1 LAASSFAGQSPSCV
15 FAGTPELKISLKGDT
30 AWENPPMLDM
40 AIAIHQEDI
49 ARAPAA
55 MATFVSNYVSGAPDV
70 VSVAALRDEQL
81 TNGHVVYVEYRE
93 NCTSHP
99 NGTKTRLRGF
109 ARRGATQLELT
120 LVVALDG
127 AAAMKIVGE
136 MFTNFDK
143 LDIAALTR

>member
-1 LAASSFAGQSPSCV
+1 
-15 FAGTPELKISLKGDT
+15 
-30 AWENPPMLDM
+30 
-40 AIAIHQEDI
+40 
-49 ARAPAA
+49 
-55 MATFVSNYVSGAPDV
+55 MATFVSDYVSGAPDV

-99 NGTKTRLRGF
+99 NGAKTRPRGF